1 MGAQSLEP
9 SVNALLQQVRR
20 SILRHALL
28 PPGSRVL
35 AGVSGGSDSVAL
47 LRVLLELSRTGEF
60 SVAGVAHFNHQL
72 RATAAR
78 DEAFCREL
86 ASALGLPFF
95 DGHADV
101 AAYAAGEGCS
111 VEDAARRLRYDFLA
125 RAATEAG
132 ADRIAVGH
140 TLDDQAETVLLKL
153 MRGAGPSGLA
163 GVYPRKGP
171 LVRPLL
177 EVSRSELRA
186 WLASLGQPWMEDE
199 SNADVSNPR
208 NRVRHRVLPELDA
221 AYGGSTR
228 AAIARSA
235 DLAREDGQWLDE
247 LAAARYD
254 ALVTSGQDCLQ
265 LDAPALAAEPPA
277 LQRRVLW
284 HAMRSRAGGREIG
297 LEHVEMA
304 LSVLRG
310 YSRAAD
316 VPGSRW
322 EHRGRNLVLLDRGSL
337 TK

>member
-1 MGAQSLEP
+1 MTGFDA
-9 SVNALLQQVRR
+9 
-20 SILRHALL
+20 I
-28 PPGSRVL
+28 VL
-35 AGVSGGSDSVAL
+35 
-47 LRVLLELSRTGEF
+47 
-60 SVAGVAHFNHQL
+60 
-72 RATAAR
+72 
-78 DEAFCREL
+78 
-86 ASALGLPFF
+86 
-95 DGHADV
+95 
-101 AAYAAGEGCS
+101 
-111 VEDAARRLRYDFLA
+111 
-125 RAATEAG
+125 
-132 ADRIAVGH
+132 
-140 TLDDQAETVLLKL
+140 
-153 MRGAGPSGLA
+153 GAGPSGLA
-163 GVYPRKGP
+163 GVYPRKGA

-186 WLASLGQPWMEDE
+186 WLASLGQPWVEDE
-199 SNADVSNPR
+199 TNADVSNPR

-254 ALVTSGQDCLQ
+254 ALVSSGQDCLQ
-265 LDAPALAAEPPA
+265 MDAAALSAEPPA

-284 HAMRSRAGGREIG
+284 QAMRVRSGGREIG

-310 YSRAAD
+310 YARAAD